1 MASRGT
7 DLIQVLACPRSVAVV
22 GASTDPRRASGRP
35 LHYLLRYG
43 YRGRIVPVN
52 ARHAE
57 VAGLPAAAS
66 LAELDQGSIEAAV
79 IALPAPA
86 VLPALAEAEQLGVK
100 VAVVIGS
107 GFEDRAA
114 ALRQELDEF
123 VTSSDMRVVGP
134 NCVGAVAVENAAC
147 LTFSTVLGAAL
158 PRLGTVGLVTQS
170 GALGN
175 SLLQTLIRRHVG
187 ISQWV
192 SSGDEADV
200 GALELV
206 TGLLAREGTD
216 AVGLFLEG
224 LTDLDWLPRVE
235 DVLRSGHKRL
245 FVLKAANTAAGRLA
259 AAGHTGRVVGSAA
272 ASHAILDEIGAR
284 EVPTLSA
291 LADALVVAGTSP
303 GLLRTPRPRLAMVS
317 ISGAAGVIG
326 SDRMAQHDRLAMA
339 QIDTPSATMLA
350 SRLDS
355 RLSPANPLDVPFID
369 DTAAFTGAVDAF
381 AASGVADVVLA
392 VESGLAHD
400 RQELSAKLPASREH
414 AAIVLTSL
422 SEDDQIPADVAG
434 SLARAGIAYLPTVER
449 AVDAIGACAAG
460 GAAAD
465 APLPGAQLPG
475 ARLPGARLPGAQL
488 PEAQLPEARAH
499 GLEWAA
505 QRLPGGFP
513 WAPWQ
518 VVSTLDELPDTAVRF
533 GFPLV
538 IKAAGRAIT
547 HRTELGAVRVVPD
560 RAGLGRAFHAVR
572 EICEAAG
579 DVVVM
584 QQMVSGGFEV
594 MVSAV
599 RDPEYGP
606 VAYVRPGGTLAELM
620 SGQAVL
626 WGGWDPGRRAR
637 VLRAS
642 VVGRLLDGY
651 RGGARHD
658 LAALSD
664 LVSIALAAVA
674 GEMSFLEMNPVMVGK
689 EAIHVVDL
697 IARP

>member
-86 VLPALAEAEQLGVK
+86 VLPALAEAEHLGVK

-114 ALRQELDEF
+114 PLRRELDEF
-123 VTSSDMRVVGP
+123 VTSSEMRVVGP

-206 TGLLAREGTD
+206 TGLLARDGTD

-272 ASHAILDEIGAR
+272 ASHAILNEIGAR

-326 SDRMAQHDRLAMA
+326 SDRMAQHERLAMA
-339 QIDTPSATMLA
+339 QIDTPAATMLA

-381 AASGVADVVLA
+381 AAAGVADVVLA

-434 SLARAGIAYLPTVER
+434 SLAWAGIAYLPTVER
-449 AVDAIGACAAG
+449 AVDAIGACAADS
-460 GAAAD
+460 GAAD
-465 APLPGAQLPG
+465 GP
-475 ARLPGARLPGAQL
+475 L
-488 PEAQLPEARAH
+488 PEAQLPGARAH

-505 QRLPGGFP
+505 ERLPGGFP
-513 WAPWQ
+513 WAAWR
-518 VVSTLDELPDTAVRF
+518 VVTTLEELQDTAVRF
-533 GFPLV
+533 GFPVV

-547 HRTELGAVRVVPD
+547 HRTELGAVRIVADP
-560 RAGLGRAFHAVR
+560 AELGRAFHAVR
-572 EICEAAG
+572 EICGAVG

-606 VAYVRPGGTLAELM
+606 VVYVRPGGTLAELM

-651 RGGARHD
+651 RGGTRHD
-658 LAALSD
+658 LAGLSD
-664 LVSIALAAVA
+664 LVSIALAAVV
-674 GEMSFLEMNPVMVGK
+674 GEMSFLEMNPVIVGQ
-689 EAIHVVDL
+689 ESIHVVDV

>member
-57 VAGLPAAAS
+57 VAGLPAVRS

-114 ALRQELDEF
+114 SLRRELDQF
-123 VTSSDMRVVGP
+123 VAGSDIRVVGP

-245 FVLKAANTAAGRLA
+245 FVLKAANTAAGRMA

-272 ASHAILDEIGAR
+272 ASHAILNEIGAR

-339 QIDTPSATMLA
+339 QIDAPSATMLA

-434 SLARAGIAYLPTVER
+434 SLAWAGIAYLPTVER
-449 AVDAIGACAAG
+449 AVDAIGACAAD

-465 APLPGAQLPG
+465 AL
-475 ARLPGARLPGAQL
+475 L

-513 WAPWQ
+513 WAAWQ
-518 VVSTLDELPDTAVRF
+518 VVTTLDELPDTAVRF
-533 GFPLV
+533 GFPVV

-547 HRTELGAVRVVPD
+547 HRTELGAVLVVPD
-560 RAGLGRAFHAVR
+560 PDGLGRAFHAVR
-572 EICEAAG
+572 EICEAEG

-651 RGGARHD
+651 RGGTRHD

-674 GEMSFLEMNPVMVGK
+674 GEMSFLEMNPVMVGQ

>member
-57 VAGLPAAAS
+57 VAGLPAVRS

-114 ALRQELDEF
+114 SLRRELDQF
-123 VTSSDMRVVGP
+123 LAGSDIRVVGP

-272 ASHAILDEIGAR
+272 ASHAILNEIGAR

-303 GLLRTPRPRLAMVS
+303 GLLRTSRPRLAMVS

-339 QIDTPSATMLA
+339 QIDAPSATMLA

-434 SLARAGIAYLPTVER
+434 SLAWAGIAYLPTVER
-449 AVDAIGACAAG
+449 AVDAIGACAAD

-465 APLPGAQLPG
+465 AL
-475 ARLPGARLPGAQL
+475 L

-513 WAPWQ
+513 WAAWQ
-518 VVSTLDELPDTAVRF
+518 VVTTLDELPDTAVRF
-533 GFPLV
+533 GFPVV

-560 RAGLGRAFHAVR
+560 PDGLGRAFHAVR

-584 QQMVSGGFEV
+584 QQMVSRGFEV

-651 RGGARHD
+651 RGGTRHD

-674 GEMSFLEMNPVMVGK
+674 GEMSFLEMNPVMVGQ

>member
-79 IALPAPA
+79 IALPAPG

-114 ALRQELDEF
+114 PLRRQLDEF
-123 VTSSDMRVVGP
+123 VAGSDMRVVGP

-158 PRLGTVGLVTQS
+158 PRLGTVSLVTQS

-187 ISQWV
+187 ISHWV

-206 TGLLAREGTD
+206 TGLLGREGTD

-272 ASHAILDEIGAR
+272 ASHAILSEIGAR

-381 AASGVADVVLA
+381 AASGVAEVVLA

-422 SEDDQIPADVAG
+422 SEDDQIPADVAE

-449 AVDAIGACAAG
+449 AVDAIGACAAD

-465 APLPGAQLPG
+465 APLPG
-475 ARLPGARLPGAQL
+475 
-488 PEAQLPEARAH
+488 AQLPEARAH

-505 QRLPGGFP
+505 QRLPGDFP
-513 WAPWQ
+513 WAAWQ
-518 VVSTLDELPDTAVRF
+518 VVTTLDELQDTAVRF
-533 GFPLV
+533 GFPVV

-560 RAGLGRAFHAVR
+560 PDELGRAFHGVR

-651 RGGARHD
+651 RGGTRHD

-664 LVSIALAAVA
+664 LVSTALAAVA

-689 EAIHVVDL
+689 KAVHVVDL

>member
-7 DLIQVLACPRSVAVV
+7 DLIQVLACPRTVAVV

-57 VAGLPAAAS
+57 VAGLPAVRS

-79 IALPAPA
+79 IALPALA

-114 ALRQELDEF
+114 PLRRELDKF
-123 VTSSDMRVVGP
+123 VADCDMRVVGP
-134 NCVGAVAVENAAC
+134 NCVGALGVENAAC

-206 TGLLAREGTD
+206 TGLLAQEGTD

-272 ASHAILDEIGAR
+272 ASHAILSEIGAR

-291 LADALVVAGTSP
+291 LADALVVAGMSP

-339 QIDTPSATMLA
+339 QIDTPAATMLA

-400 RQELSAKLPASREH
+400 RQELSAKLPASREQ

-422 SEDDQIPADVAG
+422 SEDDQIPADVAE

-449 AVDAIGACAAG
+449 AVDAIGACAAD

-465 APLPGAQLPG
+465 TP
-475 ARLPGARLPGAQL
+475 L
-488 PEAQLPEARAH
+488 PEAQAH

-505 QRLPGGFP
+505 ERLPGGFP
-513 WAPWQ
+513 WAAWQ
-518 VVSTLDELPDTAVRF
+518 VVTTLDELEDTAIRF
-533 GFPLV
+533 GFPVV

-547 HRTELGAVRVVPD
+547 HRTELGAVRIVPD
-560 RAGLGRAFHAVR
+560 PAELGRAFHALR

-642 VVGRLLDGY
+642 AVGRLLDGY
-651 RGGARHD
+651 RGGTRYA
-658 LAALSD
+658 LAALGD
-664 LVSIALAAVA
+664 LVSTALAAVA
-674 GEMSFLEMNPVMVGK
+674 GEMSFLEMNPVLVGK

>member
-7 DLIQVLACPRSVAVV
+7 DLIQVLARPRSVAVV
-22 GASTDPRRASGRP
+22 GASTDSRRASGRP

-43 YRGRIVPVN
+43 YQGRIVPVN

-57 VAGLPAAAS
+57 VAGLPAVRS
-66 LAELDQGSIEAAV
+66 LTELDQGSIEAAV

-114 ALRQELDEF
+114 PLRRQLDEF
-123 VTSSDMRVVGP
+123 VAGSDMRVVGP

-147 LTFSTVLGAAL
+147 LTFSTVLGPGL

-187 ISQWV
+187 LSQWV

-206 TGLLAREGTD
+206 TGLLSREGTE

-224 LTDLDWLPRVE
+224 LTDLDWLPRLE
-235 DVLRSGHKRL
+235 DLLRRGHKRL

-272 ASHAILDEIGAR
+272 ASHAILSEIGAR

-291 LADALVVAGTSP
+291 LADALVVAGTCP
-303 GLLRTPRPRLAMVS
+303 GLLRTPRPRLATVS

-326 SDRMAQHDRLAMA
+326 SDRLAQHGRLAMA
-339 QIDTPSATMLA
+339 ELDTPAVTMLA

-355 RLSPANPLDVPFID
+355 RLTPANPLDVPFID
-369 DTAAFTGAVDAF
+369 DTAAFAGAIDAF
-381 AASGVADVVLA
+381 AASGIADVVLA
-392 VESGLAHD
+392 IESGLAHD
-400 RQELSAKLPASREH
+400 RQELSAKLLAGRED

-422 SEDDQIPADVAG
+422 SEDDQIPADVAA
-434 SLARAGIAYLPTVER
+434 SLAQAGIAYLPTVER
-449 AVDAIGACAAG
+449 AIDAIGACAAD
-460 GAAAD
+460 GAAQD
-465 APLPGAQLPG
+465 APVH
-475 ARLPGARLPGAQL
+475 
-488 PEAQLPEARAH
+488 EAQAH

-505 QRLPGGFP
+505 ERLPAGFP
-513 WAPWQ
+513 WAPWR
-518 VVSTLDELPDTAVRF
+518 VVTTPDELRDIAVRF
-533 GFPLV
+533 GFPVV

-547 HRTELGAVRVVPD
+547 HRTELGAVRVVRVP
-560 RAGLGRAFHAVR
+560 GELGGTFDAVR
-572 EICEAAG
+572 EICEPAG
-579 DVVVM
+579 DSVVV
-584 QQMVSGGFEV
+584 QQMVGEGIEV

-606 VAYVRPGGTLAELM
+606 VVYVRPGGTLAELM

-626 WGGWDPGRRAR
+626 WSGWAPGRRDR
-637 VLRAS
+637 VLRES

-651 RGGARHD
+651 RGGTRYD
-658 LAALSD
+658 LAALGD
-664 LVSIALAAVA
+664 LVSTALAAVS
-674 GEMSFLEMNPVMVGK
+674 GEMSFMEMNPVMVG
-689 EAIHVVDL
+689 EEGVHVVDL

>member
-7 DLIQVLACPRSVAVV
+7 DLIRVLACPRSVAVV

-57 VAGLPAAAS
+57 VAGLPAVRS

-114 ALRQELDEF
+114 SLRRELDQF
-123 VTSSDMRVVGP
+123 VAGSDIRVVGP

-272 ASHAILDEIGAR
+272 ASHAILNEIGAR

-339 QIDTPSATMLA
+339 QIDAPSATMLA

-434 SLARAGIAYLPTVER
+434 SLAWAGIAYLPTVER
-449 AVDAIGACAAG
+449 AVDAIGACAAD
-460 GAAAD
+460 AD
-465 APLPGAQLPG
+465 AL
-475 ARLPGARLPGAQL
+475 L

-505 QRLPGGFP
+505 ERLPGGFP
-513 WAPWQ
+513 WAAWQ
-518 VVSTLDELPDTAVRF
+518 VVTTLDELPDTAVRF
-533 GFPLV
+533 GFPVV

-560 RAGLGRAFHAVR
+560 PDGLGRAFHAVR

-651 RGGARHD
+651 RGGTRHD

>member
-57 VAGLPAAAS
+57 VAGLPAVRS

-114 ALRQELDEF
+114 SLRRELDQF
-123 VTSSDMRVVGP
+123 VAASDIRVVGP

-272 ASHAILDEIGAR
+272 ASHAILNEIGAR

-339 QIDTPSATMLA
+339 QIDAPSATMLA

-434 SLARAGIAYLPTVER
+434 SLAWAGIAYLPTVER
-449 AVDAIGACAAG
+449 AVDAIGACAAD

-465 APLPGAQLPG
+465 AL
-475 ARLPGARLPGAQL
+475 L

-513 WAPWQ
+513 WAAWQ
-518 VVSTLDELPDTAVRF
+518 VVTTLDELPDTAVRF
-533 GFPLV
+533 GFPVV

-560 RAGLGRAFHAVR
+560 PDGLGRAFHAVR

-651 RGGARHD
+651 RGGTRHD

-674 GEMSFLEMNPVMVGK
+674 GEMSFLEMNPVMVGQ

>member
-1 MASRGT
+1 
-7 DLIQVLACPRSVAVV
+7 VLS
-22 GASTDPRRASGRP
+22 
-35 LHYLLRYG
+35 
-43 YRGRIVPVN
+43 
-52 ARHAE
+52 
-57 VAGLPAAAS
+57 
-66 LAELDQGSIEAAV
+66 
-79 IALPAPA
+79 
-86 VLPALAEAEQLGVK
+86 ALAEAEQLGVK

-114 ALRQELDEF
+114 SLRRQLDEF
-123 VTSSDMRVVGP
+123 VAGSDMRVVGP

-272 ASHAILDEIGAR
+272 ASHAILSEIGAR

-381 AASGVADVVLA
+381 AASGVAEVVLA

-422 SEDDQIPADVAG
+422 SEDDQIPADVAE

-449 AVDAIGACAAG
+449 AVDAIGACAAD

-465 APLPGAQLPG
+465 APLPGAQLPE
-475 ARLPGARLPGAQL
+475 AQL

-505 QRLPGGFP
+505 QRLPGDFP
-513 WAPWQ
+513 WAAWQ
-518 VVSTLDELPDTAVRF
+518 VVTTLDELQDTAVRF
-533 GFPLV
+533 GFPVV

-560 RAGLGRAFHAVR
+560 PDELGRAFHGVR

-651 RGGARHD
+651 RGGTRHD

-664 LVSIALAAVA
+664 LVSTALAAVA

-689 EAIHVVDL
+689 KAVHVVDL

>member
-57 VAGLPAAAS
+57 VAGLPAVRS
-66 LAELDQGSIEAAV
+66 LAELDQGSIEAAI

-114 ALRQELDEF
+114 SLRRELDQF
-123 VTSSDMRVVGP
+123 VAGSDIRVVGP

-245 FVLKAANTAAGRLA
+245 FVLKAANTAAGRMA

-272 ASHAILDEIGAR
+272 ASHAILNEIGAR

-339 QIDTPSATMLA
+339 QIDAPSATMLA

-434 SLARAGIAYLPTVER
+434 SLAWAGIAYLPTVER
-449 AVDAIGACAAG
+449 AVDAIGACAAD

-465 APLPGAQLPG
+465 AL
-475 ARLPGARLPGAQL
+475 L

-513 WAPWQ
+513 WAAWQ
-518 VVSTLDELPDTAVRF
+518 VVTTLDELPDTAVRF
-533 GFPLV
+533 GFPVV

-560 RAGLGRAFHAVR
+560 PDGLGRAFHAVR
-572 EICEAAG
+572 EICEAEG

-651 RGGARHD
+651 RGGTRHD

-674 GEMSFLEMNPVMVGK
+674 GEMSFLEMNPVMVGQ

>member
-57 VAGLPAAAS
+57 VAGLPAVRS

-79 IALPAPA
+79 IALPASA

-114 ALRQELDEF
+114 SLRRELDQF
-123 VTSSDMRVVGP
+123 VAGSDIRVVGP

-272 ASHAILDEIGAR
+272 ASHAILNEIGAR

-339 QIDTPSATMLA
+339 QIDAPSATMLA

-434 SLARAGIAYLPTVER
+434 SLAWAGIAYLPTVER
-449 AVDAIGACAAG
+449 AVDAIGACAAD

-465 APLPGAQLPG
+465 AL
-475 ARLPGARLPGAQL
+475 L
-488 PEAQLPEARAH
+488 PEAQLPEAWAH

-505 QRLPGGFP
+505 ERLPGGFP
-513 WAPWQ
+513 WAAWQ
-518 VVSTLDELPDTAVRF
+518 VVTTLDELPDTAVRF
-533 GFPLV
+533 GFPVV

-547 HRTELGAVRVVPD
+547 HRTELGAVRVVHDPD
-560 RAGLGRAFHAVR
+560 GLGRAFHAVR

-651 RGGARHD
+651 RGGTRHD

-674 GEMSFLEMNPVMVGK
+674 GEMSFLEMNPVMVGQ

>member
-79 IALPAPA
+79 IALPAPG
-86 VLPALAEAEQLGVK
+86 VLSALAEAEQLGVK

-114 ALRQELDEF
+114 SLRRQLDEF
-123 VTSSDMRVVGP
+123 VAGSDMRVVGP

-272 ASHAILDEIGAR
+272 ASHAILSEIGAR

-381 AASGVADVVLA
+381 AASGVAEVVLA

-422 SEDDQIPADVAG
+422 SEDDQIPADVAE

-449 AVDAIGACAAG
+449 AVDAIGVCAAD
-460 GAAAD
+460 GAATD
-465 APLPGAQLPG
+465 APLPDAQPPG
-475 ARLPGARLPGAQL
+475 ARV
-488 PEAQLPEARAH
+488 H

-505 QRLPGGFP
+505 QRLPAGFP
-513 WAPWQ
+513 WAAWQ
-518 VVSTLDELPDTAVRF
+518 VVTTLDELQDTAVRF
-533 GFPLV
+533 GFPVV

-560 RAGLGRAFHAVR
+560 PDELGRAFHAVR
-572 EICEAAG
+572 GICETAG

-584 QQMVSGGFEV
+584 QQMVSEGFEV

-651 RGGARHD
+651 RGGTRHD

-664 LVSIALAAVA
+664 LVSTALAAVA

-689 EAIHVVDL
+689 EAVHVVDL

>member
-57 VAGLPAAAS
+57 VAGLPAVGS
-66 LAELDQGSIEAAV
+66 LADLDQGSIEAAV

-107 GFEDRAA
+107 GFEDRATP
-114 ALRQELDEF
+114 LRRELDEF
-123 VTSSDMRVVGP
+123 VASSDMRVVGP

-235 DVLRSGHKRL
+235 DVLRGGHKRL

-272 ASHAILDEIGAR
+272 ASHAILSEIGAR

-381 AASGVADVVLA
+381 AASDVADVVLA

-422 SEDDQIPADVAG
+422 SEDDQIPADVAE

-449 AVDAIGACAAG
+449 AVDAIGACAAD
-460 GAAAD
+460 GAAPD
-465 APLPGAQLPG
+465 AP
-475 ARLPGARLPGAQL
+475 L

-505 QRLPGGFP
+505 ERLPGGFP
-513 WAPWQ
+513 WAAWQ
-518 VVSTLDELPDTAVRF
+518 VVTTLDELQDTAARF
-533 GFPLV
+533 GFPVV

-560 RAGLGRAFHAVR
+560 PAELGRTFDAVR
-572 EICEAAG
+572 EICQAAG

-584 QQMVSGGFEV
+584 QQMVSGDFEV

-637 VLRAS
+637 VLRSS

-651 RGGARHD
+651 RGGTRHD
-658 LAALSD
+658 LAALGD
-664 LVSIALAAVA
+664 LVSTALAAVA